1 MNANAQFERDLE
13 RWLQAEAPATAP
25 AGLHAAVIDRARTR
39 RQRPGWAT
47 SGLARWFGRNRG
59 LTLLAAGALLLVG
72 GAMAA
77 GSGLVRLPSL
87 VPPVPAPSLAAV
99 TDATASP
106 TISPAPTET
115 SVVAS
120 AGAASWAVTGSMVTP
135 REGHTATLLPD
146 GKVLVAGGRNT
157 TSGNPN
163 GTILGSA
170 ELYDASSGSW
180 SATGSMSAARENHT
194 ATLLPDGKVLV
205 VGGFAVTSDNPNGTT
220 LATAELYD
228 PATGI
233 WSATG
238 SMSTAREGHTATL
251 LPDGKVLVVS
261 GDTVTVR
268 AVGGSTVT
276 DPRPLASAEL
286 YDPASGTWT
295 ATGKMVYGGGT
306 ATLLPDGKVLVA
318 GGSWSSGSFGGSG
331 YGAATAELYD
341 PASGTWTA
349 TGNMTAGRTA
359 SMATLLLAGKVLM
372 ACGCDHAGRASEL
385 YDPATG
391 TWTATGTMA
400 ADHWRS
406 TATMLPD
413 GRVTATLLADG
424 KVLVAGGGPT
434 TLPAA
439 ELYDPDTWSWT
450 ATAKMLAVRVNHTAT
465 LLPDG
470 KVLIAG
476 GGDRAGLISSA
487 ELYDPGTGQ

>member
-1 MNANAQFERDLE
+1 MTDRDLE
-13 RWLQAEAPATAP
+13 ARLGAFYRTEVGEGETAP
-25 AGLHAAVIDRARTR
+25 LALRRDVVAIPRTIP
-39 RQRPGWAT
+39 QR
-47 SGLARWFGRNRG
+47 ARWFGRSRY
-59 LTLLAAGALLLVG
+59 LTLLAAAALLLVG

-115 SVVAS
+115 PVVAP
-120 AGAASWAVTGSMVTP
+120 ARAASWAVTGSMVTP
-135 REGHTATLLPD
+135 REGHTATLLPN

-170 ELYDASSGSW
+170 ELYDPSTGTW
-180 SATGSMSAARENHT
+180 RATGNM
-194 ATLLPDGKVLV
+194 G
-205 VGGFAVTSDNPNGTT
+205 
-220 LATAELYD
+220 
-228 PATGI
+228 
-233 WSATG
+233 
-238 SMSTAREGHTATL
+238 TARMSH
-251 LPDGKVLVVS
+251 
-261 GDTVTVR
+261 
-268 AVGGSTVT
+268 
-276 DPRPLASAEL
+276 
-286 YDPASGTWT
+286 
-295 ATGKMVYGGGT
+295 T

-318 GGSWSSGSFGGSG
+318 GGSGTGAFLVSAELYDPATGIWTATGKMLTPRGSAVATLLPDGKVLVAGGTTTYNDGVRWLDSSELYDPASGRWSTTGKMVFEGGATATLLPSGEVLVMGGGWSTGWFGGG
-331 YGAATAELYD
+331 GFAAATAELYD
-341 PASGTWTA
+341 PSSGTWTA
-349 TGNMTAGRTA
+349 TGNMAEGRTV
-359 SMATLLLAGKVLM
+359 STATLLSDDKVLV
-372 ACGCDHAGRASEL
+372 ACGCDQAGRASEL
-385 YDPATG
+385 YDPTTG
-391 TWTATGTMA
+391 SWIASGMMV
-400 ADHWRS
+400 ADHWED
-406 TATMLPD
+406 TATILPA

-439 ELYDPDTWSWT
+439 ELYDPDTRSWT
-450 ATAKMLAVRVNHTAT
+450 ATAKMPAVRVNHTAT